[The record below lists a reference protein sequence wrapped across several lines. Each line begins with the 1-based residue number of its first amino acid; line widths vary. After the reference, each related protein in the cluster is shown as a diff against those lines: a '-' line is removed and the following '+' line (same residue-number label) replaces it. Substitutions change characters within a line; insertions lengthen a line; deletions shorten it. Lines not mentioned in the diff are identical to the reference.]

1 MRQFC
6 QYICTG
12 RHSLTRFDKY
22 TTCNWQLHF
31 CLPGQPEIGAS
42 LPLAYALPVAQEC
55 VWRQTKA
62 ITAKLQDDIIVL
74 VTAYPQPI
82 CIVAGLPFQRLS
94 TQIHDFALDRTTRRI
109 GPHAVDANDYPV
121 RFTVDDTFVG
131 HSDIDNHTVGRA
143 DNTKRYRGYFSL
155 GIAKDEKQVNEQR
168 GRQNCVQSTPVLQ
181 DHTDKYHHCQQK
193 KIPLSCDEWI
203 APSFQF
209 IASLS
214 SQNVFGLECARPS
227 HLVSIYMRFT
237 EFGLTTLKEIPAE
250 AEIVSHQL
258 MLRAG
263 LIRRLASGLF
273 TWMPLGF
280 RVMKKVEQVVRH
292 EMNKAGALEMVMPAV
307 QPAELWQESGR
318 WDVYGPLLLRMQD
331 RHKREYCFGPTH
343 EEVITDLARRELR
356 SYKQLPVNFY
366 QIQTKFR
373 DEIRPRF
380 GVMRAR
386 EFIMKDAYTF
396 DIDQASLEKA
406 YQKMHA
412 AYSAIFEG
420 LGLKFRIV
428 DADSGEIGGSRSQ
441 EFHVLAD
448 SGEDAIAYCD
458 ADGYAS
464 NVETAATFPRE
475 DDAPPAAQE
484 LQKVTTPKIKTIEEL
499 SQYLNV
505 APERTLKVLIVDG
518 DEGPVALALRGDH
531 ELNAIKAQRL
541 PGVASPIQMSDAG
554 TIRKA
559 TGCDTGFAGPIGLE
573 IPIYFDHAVR
583 QISDFVC
590 GANETDMH
598 YTGANFGRDIDL
610 PETVD
615 LRNVV
620 EGDPTPGGKGTL
632 SIARGIEVGHIFQLG
647 TKYSEAMGA
656 TVQDENG
663 SDTPLAMGSY
673 GIGVTRIVAA
683 AIEQNHDDNG
693 IIWPEQLAPFDV
705 VLVPINMQRSEPL
718 REAAE
723 QLYSE
728 LQDMGL
734 DVLFDDR
741 DARPGVKF
749 ADAELLGIPHRI
761 VISERGLASNE
772 LEYRHRRD
780 SESQML
786 KRDAALDLLRAS
798 SIS

>member
-1 MRQFC
+1 
-6 QYICTG
+6 
-12 RHSLTRFDKY
+12 
-22 TTCNWQLHF
+22 
-31 CLPGQPEIGAS
+31 
-42 LPLAYALPVAQEC
+42 
-55 VWRQTKA
+55 
-62 ITAKLQDDIIVL
+62 
-74 VTAYPQPI
+74 
-82 CIVAGLPFQRLS
+82 
-94 TQIHDFALDRTTRRI
+94 
-109 GPHAVDANDYPV
+109 
-121 RFTVDDTFVG
+121 
-131 HSDIDNHTVGRA
+131 
-143 DNTKRYRGYFSL
+143 
-155 GIAKDEKQVNEQR
+155 
-168 GRQNCVQSTPVLQ
+168 
-181 DHTDKYHHCQQK
+181 
-193 KIPLSCDEWI
+193 
-203 APSFQF
+203 
-209 IASLS
+209 
-214 SQNVFGLECARPS
+214 
-227 HLVSIYMRFT
+227 MRFT

-273 TWMPLGF
+273 TWMPLGL
-280 RVMKKVEQVVRH
+280 RVMRKVEEVVRR

-318 WDVYGPLLLRMQD
+318 WDEYGPLLLRIRD
-331 RHKREYCFGPTH
+331 RHDREYCFGPTH
-343 EEVITDLARRELR
+343 EEVITDLARRELK

-386 EFIMKDAYTF
+386 EFIMKDAYSF
-396 DIDQASLEKA
+396 DIDQASLEKS

-420 LGLKFRIV
+420 LGLKFRVV

-441 EFHVLAD
+441 EFHVLAN

-458 ADGYAS
+458 EDGYAS
-464 NVETAATFPRE
+464 NVETAATFPSDE
-475 DDAPPAAQE
+475 KAPAATQE
-484 LQKVTTPKIKTIEEL
+484 LQKVETPQIKTIEALAEFL
-499 SQYLNV
+499 KVTREQ
-505 APERTLKVLIVDG
+505 TLKVLIVDG
-518 DEGPVALALRGDH
+518 DDGPVALALRGDH

-541 PGVASPIQMSDAG
+541 TGVASPIQMADAG

-559 TGCDTGFAGPIGLE
+559 TGCDTGFAGPIGLD
-573 IPIYFDHAVR
+573 IPIYFDHASR
-583 QISDFVC
+583 QMSDFVC

-598 YTGANFGRDIDL
+598 YTGVNFGRDVDL

-615 LRNVV
+615 IRNVV
-620 EGDPTPGGKGTL
+620 DGDLTPGGKGTL

-647 TKYSEAMGA
+647 TKYSKAMGA
-656 TVQDENG
+656 TVQDSSGAE
-663 SDTPLAMGSY
+663 TPMVMGCY

-683 AIEQNHDDNG
+683 AIEQNHDDKG

-705 VLVPINMQRSEPL
+705 VLIPINMQRSEPL

-728 LQDMGL
+728 MQDMGL
-734 DVLFDDR
+734 EVLFDDR

-749 ADAELLGIPHRI
+749 ADAELIGIPHRV
-761 VISERGLASNE
+761 VISERGLESNE

-780 SESQML
+780 SEPRML
-786 KRDAALDLLRAS
+786 KRDAALKLLRDS